1 MNLCRTLTNPE
12 RSRRMMSN
20 DPERSR
26 RMLLGNPERSRRTT
40 LLILSLLFCLAA
52 RSQQILF
59 RNYTV
64 ADGLSSNTVRA
75 IKQDDQG
82 FMWFGTKNGVSRF
95 DGYQFKLYQFKK
107 DNPASLGNNFIHAIE
122 KVDSTHL
129 WIGTEN
135 GVYMLDLET
144 ERFEPLATLEGKVV
158 FDILKDKTGV
168 IWITTR
174 LYGLYKY
181 SIADKKLAHYE
192 KKNEAHSL
200 SSNYLTKLAQDNNG
214 NLWIGTYGNGVD
226 ELDPK
231 NMQVT
236 NHGIGEGLSSNL
248 IIALYKD
255 RQGKM
260 WAGTMNGGVCVW
272 DPANRTFKTY
282 NKNSAPAIND
292 NIVRSICQAEP
303 GKIYIGTEKGL
314 NVLDEATGKM
324 LSCTNDA
331 ADPLSISD
339 NSVYSI
345 YPDRNGTV
353 WVGTFFG
360 GVSYFKEKNS
370 AFELYYP
377 TRNANSLSGRAV
389 SCFLEDA
396 PGKFWIGTEDG
407 GLNYFDSKEKT
418 FRQYPFLPKQQK
430 LSYHNI
436 HVLMRDKKGMLWI
449 GLFAGGINVYDG
461 ASGRVKQYKHDEN
474 NVHSLN
480 SDNVFSMFEDKEGDI
495 WIGTDRGLS
504 RYDATT
510 GQFINYTRPGVH
522 NTIVYDI
529 YEDASKNM
537 WFATY
542 NNGLH
547 IYNKRT
553 EEWQSITT
561 ENSGLTTNKLTCLHD
576 DNNGNMWIGTD
587 GGGLHVMNRQT
598 KQVTVYDKAKGI
610 NANVVYS
617 LLEDDEGRLW
627 VGTNDGIYSVQMASG
642 LVKHYTHKDN
652 LQSRQFNYKAG
663 YKAHDGTL
671 LMGGVKGFNMF
682 NPLATGEETFHNK
695 VIITAFQ
702 LFNKEVPVTAES
714 PLQQSV
720 NYTKK
725 IKLSYD
731 QSVFSFEFAGM
742 NFNTPEKVRY
752 AYKME
757 GFDRSWNYVGDER
770 KATYTNLSPGTYTF
784 LVKATVDENNW
795 NSEPASVKVV
805 INPPFYRTMIAYIIY
820 VLLLGVLG
828 YWGYHYFEI
837 YHRRK
842 NEARLDRMKVKEEQ
856 EFYARK
862 IEFFTVMAH
871 EIRTPLSLIMAP
883 LERLLTANKWQPE
896 EQEQLQLM
904 DENSNRLMSL
914 VNQLLD
920 FRRIES
926 DAYTIKKEE
935 TEVVSLV
942 QSVYSRFSSLPYQK
956 GVEFSMST
964 KINRLSV
971 QADPEVLNKI
981 LSNLLI
987 NAFKFTRTKVTISI
1001 NDLVQGD
1008 DGITRFSISVED
1020 DGIGISSADSK
1031 HIFKKFFTTT
1041 SGNYEYHNLGGSGIG
1056 LALAAALA
1064 EKHGGQLLVESKE
1077 GVKTIF
1083 TLELP
1088 YETLEIKEEAAG
1100 IEENDVSDKL
1110 TVLVAEDDDMLL
1122 DFISKSLRADG
1133 FAVEKAANGKQALQ
1147 VIEQKAIDLIVSDVM
1162 MPEMDGIELC
1172 RVIKNNVNYSHIPFM
1187 LLTAKSN
1194 AEAELEGLESGADAY
1209 ITKPFKWKHIVAV
1222 IKNLLDSRERL
1233 RLKFSEQP
1241 AMNAEVLTTNTRDK
1255 EFMERIMTIIEQRIT
1270 DSQLSVE
1277 ELSKELAMSRS
1288 NLHKKLKSLSG
1299 MGPNELIRLIR
1310 LKHAAKLLTTKQHTV
1325 AEVAYLSGFSSP
1337 SYFTKCFQQ
1346 QFNVGPKEYGE
1357 THS

>member
-1 MNLCRTLTNPE
+1 MCRPF
-12 RSRRMMSN
+12 S
-20 DPERSR
+20 
-26 RMLLGNPERSRRTT
+26 
-40 LLILSLLFCLAA
+40 ILFVFCLLLCLYGN
-52 RSQQILF
+52 SQQLLF

-122 KVDSTHL
+122 KADSTHL

-135 GVYMLDLET
+135 GIYILDLQT
-144 ERFEPLATLEGKVV
+144 ERFEPLPELEGKVV
-158 FDILKDKTGV
+158 FDLLKDKAGA

-174 LYGLYKY
+174 LHGLYRY
-181 SIADKKLAHYE
+181 TPTDKKMLHLEHKEQA
-192 KKNEAHSL
+192 KTL
-200 SSNYLTKLAQDNNG
+200 SSDVLTKLALDNNG
-214 NLWIGTYGNGVD
+214 NLWIGTYGNG
-226 ELDPK
+226 LDVLDTK
-231 NMQVT
+231 TMEVT
-236 NHGIGEGLSSNL
+236 NYDNTKGVNSNF

-255 RQGKM
+255 QQGKI
-260 WAGTMNGGVCVW
+260 WAGTMNGGVCVY
-272 DPANRTFKTY
+272 DPATRLFKTY
-282 NKNSAPAIND
+282 NKTSKPAIND
-292 NIVRSICQAEP
+292 DIVRSICQASP
-303 GKIYIGTEKGL
+303 GIVYIGTEKGL
-314 NVLDEATGKM
+314 NVLNEATGNIA
-324 LSCTNDA
+324 SCTNDP

-345 YPDRNGTV
+345 YPDRTGIV

-360 GVSYFKEKNS
+360 GVSYFKEKGS

-377 TRNANSLSGRAV
+377 TGNANSLSGRAV

-407 GLNYFDSKEKT
+407 GLNYFNTKDKS

-436 HVLMRDKKGMLWI
+436 HVLMRDKKGLLWI
-449 GLFAGGINVYDG
+449 GLFAGGINVYDAATG
-461 ASGRVKQYKHDEN
+461 KVKQYKHQIDDA
-474 NVHSLN
+474 HSLN
-480 SDNVFSMFEDKEGDI
+480 SDNVFSLYEDKEGEI
-495 WIGTDRGLS
+495 WVGTDRGLNW
-504 RYDATT
+504 YDAANDR
-510 GQFINYTRPGVH
+510 FVEYTRPGVH
-522 NTIVYDI
+522 NTIVYDM

-547 IYNKRT
+547 ILNKRT
-553 EEWQSITT
+553 GEWQSITT
-561 ENSGLTTNKLTCLHD
+561 GNGGLTTNKLTCLHD
-576 DNNGNMWIGTD
+576 DNNGNVWVGTD
-587 GGGLHVMNRQT
+587 GGGLHRINRQT

-610 NANVVYS
+610 NANVIYS
-617 LLEDDEGRLW
+617 VLEDDEGQLW
-627 VGTNDGIYSVQMASG
+627 VSTNDGIYSLHMSTG
-642 LVKHYTHKDN
+642 KVKHFTHKDN

-663 YKAHDGTL
+663 YKAFDGNL

-682 NPLATGEETFHNK
+682 NPLAIGKDTQNNK

-702 LFNKEVPVTAES
+702 LFNKEVPVSTDG
-714 PLQQSV
+714 PLQQSI
-720 NYTKK
+720 NYTGKVS
-725 IKLSYD
+725 LSHD
-731 QSVFSFEFAGM
+731 QSVFSFEFAGV
-742 NFNTPEKVRY
+742 NFSTPEKVRY

-757 GFDRSWNYVGDER
+757 GFDTGWNYVNDER
-770 KATYTNLSPGTYTF
+770 KATYTNLSPGTYRF
-784 LVKATVDENNW
+784 LVKATADDNNW

-805 INPPFYRTMIAYIIY
+805 IRPPFYRSTLAYVIY
-820 VLLLGVLG
+820 VLLFIASL
-828 YWGYHYFEI
+828 YWAFYYVEN

-842 NEARLDRMKVKEEQ
+842 NQARLEKMKVKEEQ

-883 LERLLTANKWQPE
+883 LERLLSLNKWQAA

-904 DENSNRLMSL
+904 EENSNRLMSL

-926 DAYTIKKEE
+926 DAYTIHKEE
-935 TEVVSLV
+935 VEVVSLV
-942 QSVYSRFSSLPYQK
+942 QSLYSRFSSLPYQK

-964 KINRLSV
+964 RVNRLEV
-971 QADPEVLNKI
+971 QADPEVLNKVV
-981 LSNLLI
+981 SNLLI

-1001 NDLVQGD
+1001 NDLVTGE
-1008 DGITRFSISVED
+1008 DGRTRFSVTVED
-1020 DGIGISSADSK
+1020 DGIGISASDSK

-1077 GVKTIF
+1077 GVKTAF

-1088 YETLEIKEEAAG
+1088 YESISNTSHAEEELVADAA
-1100 IEENDVSDKL
+1100 DKL
-1110 TVLVAEDDDMLL
+1110 TVLVAEDDDKLL
-1122 DFISKSLRADG
+1122 DFIAKSLRADG
-1133 FAVEKAANGKQALQ
+1133 FAVEKATNGKEALQ
-1147 VIEQKAIDLIVSDVM
+1147 VLEQKAIDLILSDVM
-1162 MPEMDGIELC
+1162 MPELSGFELC
-1172 RVIKNNVNYSHIPFM
+1172 RVIKNNVNYSHIPFII
-1187 LLTAKSN
+1187 LTAKSN
-1194 AEAELEGLESGADAY
+1194 TEAELEGLQAGADAY
-1209 ITKPFKWKHIVAV
+1209 ITKPFKWKHVVAIV
-1222 IKNLLDSRERL
+1222 KNLLESRERL

-1241 AMNAEVLTTNTRDK
+1241 AVNAEVLTTNTRDK
-1255 EFMERIMTIIEQRIT
+1255 EFMERIMAIIEQRMT
-1270 DSQLSVE
+1270 DPQLSVE

-1288 NLHKKLKSLSG
+1288 NLHKKLKILSG

-1310 LKHAAKLLTTKQHTV
+1310 LKHAAKLLTKQQHTV

-1346 QFNVGPKEYGE
+1346 QFKVGPKEYGL
-1357 THS
+1357 TS